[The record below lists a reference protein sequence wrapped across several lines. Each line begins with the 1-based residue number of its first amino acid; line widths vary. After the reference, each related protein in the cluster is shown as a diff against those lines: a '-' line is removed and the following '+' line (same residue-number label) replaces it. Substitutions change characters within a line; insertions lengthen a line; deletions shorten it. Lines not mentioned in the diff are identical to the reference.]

1 MIVCPVCEHRQEQ
14 GAECEVCGKKLLHGA
29 DAVPYVPPVEGL
41 ELTGHAPVDAG
52 SERMGELEATR
63 FGDAGEV
70 DFELTP
76 GIEETRAAPVDVSVE
91 PVADV
96 ERTEAGI
103 PGDAPTV
110 LPAFVTCR
118 YCRTPG
124 MPGERICSRC
134 GMRLSVAGP
143 AGAEEGPGAEART
156 CSCGAKVRGGRCG
169 NCGAR
174 LA

>member
-29 DAVPYVPPVEGL
+29 AAVPYVPPVEGL
-41 ELTGHAPVDAG
+41 EPTGHGAVDAG
-52 SERMGELEATR
+52 SERMGDLVATR
-63 FGDAGEV
+63 FGDVGEV
-70 DFELTP
+70 AFDSTP
-76 GIEETRAAPVDVSVE
+76 GIELTRAAPVDVSVE
-91 PVADV
+91 PIADV
-96 ERTEAGI
+96 ERTAPGI
-103 PGDAPTV
+103 PGDAPTA
-110 LPAFVTCR
+110 LPAFVVCR

-134 GMRLSVAGP
+134 GMRLAIVA
-143 AGAEEGPGAEART
+143 AGAEAASEDRT